1 MQAQDTSMRPRGLSA
16 ILAFAFAFAL
26 ASCAPRYDCRTKSVQ
41 DRLFVILRDNFYD
54 VLSKTD
60 QPELKGLAVL
70 AGFVGLVAGVAEMA
84 QPDGVDEKSRS
95 RILNQ
100 LRTFPETARFS
111 VGSLTEDDSEKS
123 REKHTCRANVHIE
136 ATIPEEFADALRQL
150 PFLGI
155 NAKGEV
161 SGNIDVGFTVQ
172 PDLSGKTDFVVRATW

>member
-1 MQAQDTSMRPRGLSA
+1 MRSKGLFLVA
-16 ILAFAFAFAL
+16 VAL
-26 ASCAPRYDCRTKSVQ
+26 ALSSCAPRYDCRTKSVH
-41 DRLFVILRDNFYD
+41 DRLFAILRDNFYD

-60 QPELKGLAVL
+60 QPELKGLAAL

-84 QPDGVDEKSRS
+84 QPNGVEEKSRT

-100 LRTFPETARFS
+100 LRAFPETARFS
-111 VGSLTEDDSEKS
+111 FNSLTEDDGEQN
-123 REKHTCRANVHIE
+123 REKHSCRANVHIE

-161 SGNIDVGFTVQ
+161 SGNIDVRFTVQ
-172 PDLSGKTDFVVRATW
+172 PDLSGKSDFVVRATW

>member
-1 MQAQDTSMRPRGLSA
+1 MRSRGLSV
-16 ILAFAFAFAL
+16 ILAFAFAFAFAL

-100 LRTFPETARFS
+100 LRTFPETTRFS
-111 VGSLTEDDSEKS
+111 LSSLTEDDSEKS

-172 PDLSGKTDFVVRATW
+172 PDLRGKTDFVVRATW